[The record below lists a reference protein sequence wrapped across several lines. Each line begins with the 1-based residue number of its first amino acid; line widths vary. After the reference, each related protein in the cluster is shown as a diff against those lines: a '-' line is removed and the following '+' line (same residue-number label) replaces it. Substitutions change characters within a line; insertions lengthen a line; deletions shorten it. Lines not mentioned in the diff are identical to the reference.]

1 MGTEVY
7 KVKFRQYLLRVH
19 NLENEKRKLN
29 RMLSVSSARF
39 VRRWRSGHLDQNKG
53 VARHDKAKIMR
64 KIYVLRSREIKLY
77 ARVKK
82 DTGRYAN
89 RMTVLNNR
97 MRVVARIQRRMLHKL
112 GWTMKKSKM
121 ELLRM
126 SNRLNIQMKLER
138 GLVDHARHASRL
150 QKVGLAKEAET
161 DHRTRMQEA
170 SQLRRIMRSVKGEVH
185 VNYGGVPRK
194 PSNERTHLKRL
205 MIVVTNAAKKFAKQR
220 VMMARQLLKE
230 ARHAAR
236 ESVRSIKKEAL
247 WRRQLTAVARWKSNE
262 AHNRRGREAHL
273 RNGEKK
279 FEHIMQELR
288 AKIKG
293 ERDVYAQ
300 RSKALLVKRKILERV
315 KGKTLQQARRFRVH
329 EGLHWREVKY
339 LRLRMQEI
347 ARRLLKAHVRVK
359 GALSLLKAEK
369 IKGEARLTRAIN
381 RAKKERAVEH
391 VRALWASRLDKYKNE
406 RAKLYEKMI
415 QRSVVLAKKVK
426 IGRKRFANGQRL
438 LAAGVQEARKTHVLK
453 AVREKLKQYSAYLR
467 EKKIE
472 ISRINGQNEVL
483 IRRLKK
489 EKSKTS
495 TEMKRQRESHTTKA
509 EILQEKK
516 TAFRKQFER
525 DERDIALLK
534 RIKKRLLRRMAR
546 EIIKS
551 EKYAAQA
558 RNSRRNFRNKAIHRR
573 ELSQTLRAKNSL
585 WEMARQ
591 TKEQRMKTIEVRGR
605 AALLRKRKV
614 ESTALL
620 KRVQKKRMSA
630 VTESRRM

>member
-1 MGTEVY
+1 MG
-7 KVKFRQYLLRVH
+7 
-19 NLENEKRKLN
+19 
-29 RMLSVSSARF
+29 
-39 VRRWRSGHLDQNKG
+39 
-53 VARHDKAKIMR
+53 
-64 KIYVLRSREIKLY
+64 
-77 ARVKK
+77 
-82 DTGRYAN
+82 
-89 RMTVLNNR
+89 
-97 MRVVARIQRRMLHKL
+97 
-112 GWTMKKSKM
+112 
-121 ELLRM
+121 
-126 SNRLNIQMKLER
+126 
-138 GLVDHARHASRL
+138 
-150 QKVGLAKEAET
+150 
-161 DHRTRMQEA
+161 
-170 SQLRRIMRSVKGEVH
+170 
-185 VNYGGVPRK
+185 
-194 PSNERTHLKRL
+194 
-205 MIVVTNAAKKFAKQR
+205 
-220 VMMARQLLKE
+220 
-230 ARHAAR
+230 
-236 ESVRSIKKEAL
+236 
-247 WRRQLTAVARWKSNE
+247 
-262 AHNRRGREAHL
+262 
-273 RNGEKK
+273 
-279 FEHIMQELR
+279 
-288 AKIKG
+288 
-293 ERDVYAQ
+293 
-300 RSKALLVKRKILERV
+300 ILERV

-359 GALSLLKAEK
+359 GALSFLKAEK

-415 QRSVVLAKKVK
+415 QRSVVLARKVK
-426 IGRKRFANGQRL
+426 TGRKRFANGQRL
-438 LAAGVQEARKTHVLK
+438 LAAGVQEARETHVLK

-472 ISRINGQNEVL
+472 ISRTNGQNEVL
-483 IRRLKK
+483 IRRLNK

-534 RIKKRLLRRMAR
+534 RMKKRLLRRMAR

-558 RNSRRNFRNKAIHRR
+558 RNSRGNFRNKAILRR
-573 ELSQTLRAKNSL
+573 ELSQTLRAMKNSL

-630 VTESRRM
+630 VTESRRMRWERARLIANRSIMQANFART